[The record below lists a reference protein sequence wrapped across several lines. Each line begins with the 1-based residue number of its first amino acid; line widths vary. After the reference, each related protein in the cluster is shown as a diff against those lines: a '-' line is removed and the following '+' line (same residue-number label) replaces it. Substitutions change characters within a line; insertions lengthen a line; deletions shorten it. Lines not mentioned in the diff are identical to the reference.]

1 MKVSVVIPAH
11 NEEKRIA
18 GAIEA
23 LLKQNYHWYEIIVVD
38 NASID
43 RTTQIASQFPVTV
56 VYEGRK
62 GLLWARER
70 GRKEADGDIIANM
83 DADCRPEPD
92 WISRGL
98 SHFRSKDIVAVTGPY
113 DYHDSGTFFRWSS
126 LAAQRF
132 IYRPVS
138 AILQSKMVN
147 SGAVL
152 IGGNNFIRAEVLEK
166 MGGYNTDL
174 LFYGEDTDTAKR
186 VSKHGK
192 IVFSPKMAIK
202 TSANRFKS
210 EGFINITA
218 KYWFHFLKH
227 IVKGKAVKKA
237 DSGKKKAK

>member
-43 RTTQIASQFPVTV
+43 RTVEVARQFPVTI
-56 VYEGRK
+56 VYEPRK

-98 SHFRSKDIVAVTGPY
+98 SHFRSQDIAAVTGPY
-113 DYHDSGTFFRWSS
+113 DYHDAHPLFRHMS
-126 LAAQRF
+126 LAAQKF
-132 IYRPVS
+132 MYRPLS
-138 AILQSKMVN
+138 SILQWKSIKG
-147 SGAVL
+147 GAVL
-152 IGGNNFIRAEVLEK
+152 IGGNNFIRTEVLEK

-192 IVFSPKMAIK
+192 IIFSPKMAMK

-210 EGFINITA
+210 EGFLNITA

-227 IVKGKAVKKA
+227 TF
-237 DSGKKKAK
+237 KKKL

>member
-38 NASID
+38 NASTD
-43 RTTQIASQFPVTV
+43 RTTEVASKFPVTI
-56 VYEGRK
+56 VYEPRK

-70 GRKEADGDIIANM
+70 GRAEADGDIIANM

-98 SHFRSKDIVAVTGPY
+98 SHFRSKDIAAVTGPY
-113 DYHDSGTFFRWSS
+113 DYHDGHPIFRHSS
-126 LAAQRF
+126 LAMQRY
-132 IYRPVS
+132 IYHPIS
-138 AILQSKMVN
+138 LILQMPSVRR
-147 SGAVL
+147 GAVL
-152 IGGNNFIRAEVLEK
+152 IGGNNFIRAEVLDK

-174 LFYGEDTDTAKR
+174 VFYGEDTETARR
-186 VSKHGK
+186 VSKHGR
-192 IVFSPKMAIK
+192 IVFSSKMAMK

-210 EGFINITA
+210 EGFFKITA
-218 KYWFHFLKH
+218 IYWFHFFKH
-227 IVKGKAVKKA
+227 IFR
-237 DSGKKKAK
+237 